1 MLRAPLP
8 GLHMFLQFVP
18 EFRGSV
24 NIVKHLHFVKCL
36 TLAGALAAS
45 ASFAH
50 ATPILFDLT
59 GVNTSA
65 GSLTGTV
72 TIDSVT
78 DLVTAADITFNDA
91 AAGNPVF
98 TNIGSPNSYNGL
110 AQDYISGP
118 SNSPLNYGGQIALYY
133 DTANL
138 GSGDLNICLAGGPCG
153 TQNGGNGTS
162 YAQAYVNG
170 YGGPFDITGGSLD
183 PATPT
188 VTPEPSSLLLLGTGI
203 LGLAGVARRRF
214 RTA

>member
-1 MLRAPLP
+1 M
-8 GLHMFLQFVP
+8 
-18 EFRGSV
+18 
-24 NIVKHLHFVKCL
+24 NIVKHLNFVKCL

-72 TIDSVT
+72 TIDSIT

-110 AQDYISGP
+110 GQDYISGP

-162 YAQAYVNG
+162 TAQAYVNG
-170 YGGPFDITGGSLD
+170 YGGPFDITSGSLD

>member
-1 MLRAPLP
+1 MNLIK
-8 GLHMFLQFVP
+8 QI
-18 EFRGSV
+18 
-24 NIVKHLHFVKCL
+24 NFVKVL
-36 TLAGALAAS
+36 TLAGAVAAS

-72 TIDSVT
+72 TIDSIT
-78 DLVTAADITFNDA
+78 GLVTAADITFNDA
-91 AAGNPVF
+91 AAGDPVF

-110 AQDYISGP
+110 GQDYISGA
-118 SNSPLNYGGQIALYY
+118 SNNPLNYGGQIALYF

-138 GSGDLNICLAGGPCG
+138 GSGDLSICLDGGPCG

-162 YAQAYVNG
+162 YAQAYVSNG
-170 YGGPFDITGGSLD
+170 NGGPFDITGGSLD
-183 PATPT
+183 PASQDQLPA

-214 RTA
+214 RKA

>member
-1 MLRAPLP
+1 M
-8 GLHMFLQFVP
+8 
-18 EFRGSV
+18 
-24 NIVKHLHFVKCL
+24 NIVKHLNFVKCL

-72 TIDSVT
+72 TIDSIT

-91 AAGNPVF
+91 AAGSPVF

-110 AQDYISGP
+110 GQDYITGP

-162 YAQAYVNG
+162 YAQAYVSNG
-170 YGGPFDITGGSLD
+170 NGGPFDITGGSLD
-183 PATPT
+183 PASQDQLPA

-214 RTA
+214 RKA

>member
-1 MLRAPLP
+1 MNLIK
-8 GLHMFLQFVP
+8 QI
-18 EFRGSV
+18 
-24 NIVKHLHFVKCL
+24 NFVKVL
-36 TLAGALAAS
+36 TLAGAVVAS

-50 ATPILFDLT
+50 ATPILFNLT

-72 TIDSVT
+72 TIDSIT

-91 AAGNPVF
+91 AAGDPVF

-110 AQDYISGP
+110 GQDYISGA

-138 GSGDLNICLAGGPCG
+138 GSGDLSICLAGGPCG

-162 YAQAYVNG
+162 YAQAYVSNG
-170 YGGPFDITGGSLD
+170 NGGPFDITGGSLD
-183 PATPT
+183 PASQDQLPA

-203 LGLAGVARRRF
+203 LGVAGAARRRI
-214 RTA
+214 RKA

>member
-1 MLRAPLP
+1 MLL
-8 GLHMFLQFVP
+8 LFVP

-24 NIVKHLHFVKCL
+24 NIVKHLNSVKCL

-72 TIDSVT
+72 TIDSIT

-110 AQDYISGP
+110 GQDYISGP
-118 SNSPLNYGGQIALYY
+118 SNSPLN
-133 DTANL
+133 
-138 GSGDLNICLAGGPCG
+138 
-153 TQNGGNGTS
+153 
-162 YAQAYVNG
+162 
-170 YGGPFDITGGSLD
+170 
-183 PATPT
+183 
-188 VTPEPSSLLLLGTGI
+188 
-203 LGLAGVARRRF
+203 
-214 RTA
+214 

>member
-1 MLRAPLP
+1 
-8 GLHMFLQFVP
+8 
-18 EFRGSV
+18 V
-24 NIVKHLHFVKCL
+24 NLIKQINFVKVL
-36 TLAGALAAS
+36 TLAGAVAAS

-72 TIDSVT
+72 TIDSIT
-78 DLVTAADITFNDA
+78 GLVTAADITFNDA
-91 AAGNPVF
+91 AAGDPVF

-110 AQDYISGP
+110 GQDYISGA
-118 SNSPLNYGGQIALYY
+118 SNNPLNYGGQIALYF

-138 GSGDLNICLAGGPCG
+138 GSGDLSICLDGGPCG

-162 YAQAYVNG
+162 YAQAYVSNG
-170 YGGPFDITGGSLD
+170 NGGPFDITGGSLD
-183 PATPT
+183 PASQDQLPA

-214 RTA
+214 RKA

>member
-1 MLRAPLP
+1 
-8 GLHMFLQFVP
+8 
-18 EFRGSV
+18 V
-24 NIVKHLHFVKCL
+24 NLIKQINFVKVL
-36 TLAGALAAS
+36 TLAGAVAAS

-72 TIDSVT
+72 TIDSIT
-78 DLVTAADITFNDA
+78 GLVTAADITFNDA
-91 AAGNPVF
+91 AAGDPVF

-110 AQDYISGP
+110 GQDYISGA
-118 SNSPLNYGGQIALYY
+118 SNNPLNYGGQIALYF

-138 GSGDLNICLAGGPCG
+138 GSGDLSICLDGGPCG

-162 YAQAYVNG
+162 YAQAYVSNG
-170 YGGPFDITGGSLD
+170 NGGPFDITGGSLD
-183 PATPT
+183 PASQDQLPA

-203 LGLAGVARRRF
+203 LGVAGAARRRI
-214 RTA
+214 RKA

>member
-1 MLRAPLP
+1 ML
-8 GLHMFLQFVP
+8 LQFVP
-18 EFRGSV
+18 EFRGY
-24 NIVKHLHFVKCL
+24 IVKPLNFVKCL
-36 TLAGALAAS
+36 TLVGALAAS

-72 TIDSVT
+72 TIDSIT

-91 AAGNPVF
+91 AAGSPVF
-98 TNIGSPNSYNGL
+98 TNIGSPNTYNGL
-110 AQDYISGP
+110 GQDYISGP
-118 SNSPLNYGGQIALYY
+118 SNGPLNYGGQVALYY

-138 GSGDLNICLAGGPCG
+138 GSGDLSICIYGGPCG
-153 TQNGGNGTS
+153 SRNDNGPS
-162 YAQAYVNG
+162 SAQANVNPYVA
-170 YGGPFDITGGSLD
+170 PFKITGGSLD
-183 PATPT
+183 PATLT

-214 RTA
+214 RKA